1 MITHGNPAAWFR
13 NSWSESRSSVISR
26 LSGFT
31 AALFLVFSPTAAPA
45 HSYELG
51 DLAVGHIWGPQPVD
65 GSGSIPIYAGVLNSS
80 SKPISLVG
88 ATTSIASQVR
98 IRKAENGSVRWPET
112 IEFEPGRPFALA
124 PWREH
129 LWVTGLKRLLGE
141 GDSFDLTLDFG
152 SAGTLDVTVVI
163 ESEAGH

>member
-1 MITHGNPAAWFR
+1 
-13 NSWSESRSSVISR
+13 
-26 LSGFT
+26 L
-31 AALFLVFSPTAAPA
+31 LFVFNPTATSA

-51 DLAVGHIWGPQPVD
+51 DLAVGHIWAPQPVD
-65 GSGSIPIYAGVLNSS
+65 GSGNIPIYAGVLNSS
-80 SKPISLVG
+80 SKPVSLVG
-88 ATTSIASQVR
+88 ATTSVAGTVR
-98 IRKAENGSVRWPET
+98 IRKAKNGSVRWPEA
-112 IEFEPGRPFALA
+112 IKFEPGRPFALA

-129 LWVTGLKRLLGE
+129 LWVTGLKRPLGE

>member
-1 MITHGNPAAWFR
+1 MISHGNPVARSR
-13 NSWSESRSSVISR
+13 NSSSESRSCIISR
-26 LSGFT
+26 LSGFA
-31 AALFLVFSPTAAPA
+31 AALLFVFSPIAAQA

-51 DLAVGHIWGPQPVD
+51 DLAVGHIWAPQPVD

-80 SKPISLVG
+80 SKPVSLVG
-88 ATTSIASQVR
+88 ATTSVGSEVR
-98 IRKAENGSVRWPET
+98 IRKAKNGSVRWPEA
-112 IEFEPGRPFALA
+112 IKFEPGRPFALA

-129 LWVTGLKRLLGE
+129 LWVTGLKRPFGQ

>member
-1 MITHGNPAAWFR
+1 MILHGNPVARSR
-13 NSWSESRSSVISR
+13 NSSSKSRSCIVSR
-26 LSGFT
+26 LNGFA
-31 AALFLVFSPTAAPA
+31 AALLFVFSPTAAPA

-51 DLAVGHIWGPQPVD
+51 DLAVGHIWAPQPVD

-88 ATTSIASQVR
+88 ATTSVGGEVR
-98 IRKAENGSVRWPET
+98 IRKTKNGSVQWPER
-112 IEFEPGRPFALA
+112 IEFLPGRPFALA

-129 LWVTGLKRLLGE
+129 LWVTGLKLRLE
-141 GDSFDLTLDFG
+141 QGDSFNLTLNFDH
-152 SAGTLDVTVVI
+152 AGTLDVTVVI

>member
-13 NSWSESRSSVISR
+13 NSSSGGRCGTTSR
-26 LSGFT
+26 LSAFA
-31 AALFLVFSPTAAPA
+31 AALFLVFNPTATSA

-51 DLAVGHIWGPQPVD
+51 DLTVGHIWAPQPVD
-65 GSGSIPIYAGVLNSS
+65 GSVSIPIYAGVLNSS

-88 ATTSIASQVR
+88 ATTSVAGTVR
-98 IRKAENGSVRWPET
+98 IRKAKNGSVRWPEA
-112 IEFEPGRPFALA
+112 IKFEPGRPFALA